1 MESGVKGR
9 FAPNYIRFNDSEN
22 RNKYP
27 PNILKYERRII
38 LEENTVKYKSK
49 KFAVR
54 IINLYKYLCDEKKE
68 FILSK
73 QVLRSGTSIGA
84 NIAESETAMSQ
95 KDFLAKIY
103 IALKECNETLYWL
116 DLLYETDYITDNQ
129 FQSLKSDCEEMRR
142 MMSATTKTMLSNME
156 RNSLAE

>member
-1 MESGVKGR
+1 MKSEVVGR

-27 PNILKYERRII
+27 PNILKRERRII